1 MFRIFTFLLVCFLI
15 TAGYAEDKCVAYKT
29 RPVVQIN
36 KPDWVKKVGQPLRMM
51 DLYHGNVVATL
62 VDEYD
67 IVVNVD
73 ELPNNEG
80 FCVGI
85 KDINA
90 TIGYSD
96 FLVKIDMRHKF
107 GSCSYKT
114 VLEHEGEHINAY
126 LSVID
131 DFQDDLKKSVYTA
144 ANSIIP
150 IYVKHEEDI
159 GDAIDNLN
167 YKLQHHPDVVLVKQQ
182 ISAAEELRNEKID
195 EDNIQ
200 YEELKKC
207 NG

>member
-1 MFRIFTFLLVCFLI
+1 MYKAIAFLMSLFVV
-15 TAGYAEDKCVAYKT
+15 TVAVAEDKCVAYKT
-29 RPVVQIN
+29 RPLVRIE
-36 KPDWVKKVGQPLRMM
+36 KPNWVKKVGQPLQMM

-62 VDEYD
+62 VDEYN

-96 FLVKIDMRHKF
+96 FLVKVDMRYKLD
-107 GSCSYKT
+107 SCSYKA
-114 VLEHEGEHINAY
+114 VLAHEGEHITAY

-131 DFQDDLKKSVYTA
+131 DFQSDLKKSVYTA

-150 IYVKHEEDI
+150 IFVKQEEDI
-159 GDAIDNLN
+159 ADAIDELN
-167 YKLQHHPDVVLVKQQ
+167 TRLQMHPDMVLMKQK
-182 ISAAEELRNEKID
+182 ISAEEELRNAKVD
-195 EDNIQ
+195 EENKQ
-200 YEELKKC
+200 YKELLKC

>member
-1 MFRIFTFLLVCFLI
+1 MYKILTFLLSLI
-15 TAGYAEDKCVAYKT
+15 VSANAFAEDKCVAYKI
-29 RPVVQIN
+29 RPLVRIE
-36 KPDWVKKVGQPLRMM
+36 KPNWVKKVGQPLQMM

-62 VDEYD
+62 VDEYN

-90 TIGYSD
+90 IIGYSD
-96 FLVKIDMRHKF
+96 FLVKVDMRHKLD
-107 GSCSYKT
+107 SCSYKA
-114 VLEHEGEHINAY
+114 VLAHEGEHITAY

-131 DFQDDLKKSVYTA
+131 DFQGDLKKSVYSA

-150 IYVKHEEDI
+150 IFVKNEEDI
-159 GDAIDNLN
+159 ADAIDDLN
-167 YKLQHHPDVVLVKQQ
+167 AKLQTHPDMILVKQK
-182 ISAAEELRNEKID
+182 ISAEEELRNAKVD
-195 EDNIQ
+195 EENKQ
-200 YEELKKC
+200 YEELLKC

>member
-1 MFRIFTFLLVCFLI
+1 MYKAIAFLMSLFVV
-15 TAGYAEDKCVAYKT
+15 TVAAAEDKCVAYKT
-29 RPVVQIN
+29 RPLVRIE
-36 KPDWVKKVGQPLRMM
+36 KPNWVKKVGQPLQMM

-62 VDEYD
+62 VDEYN

-96 FLVKIDMRHKF
+96 FLVKVDMRHKLD
-107 GSCSYKT
+107 SCSYKA
-114 VLEHEGEHINAY
+114 VLAHEGEHITAY

-131 DFQDDLKKSVYTA
+131 DFQSDLKKSVYAA

-150 IYVKHEEDI
+150 IYVKDEVDI
-159 GDAIDNLN
+159 ADAIDELN
-167 YKLQHHPDVVLVKQQ
+167 SRLQTHPDMVLVKQK
-182 ISAAEELRNEKID
+182 ISAEEELRNTRVD
-195 EDNIQ
+195 EENKQ
-200 YEELKKC
+200 YEELQKC

>member
-1 MFRIFTFLLVCFLI
+1 MYKFFTFLIMLI
-15 TAGYAEDKCVAYKT
+15 VSANAFAEDKCVAFKT
-29 RPVVQIN
+29 RPLVRIE
-36 KPDWVKKVGQPLRMM
+36 KPDWVKKVGQPLQMM

-62 VDEYD
+62 VDEYN

-96 FLVKIDMRHKF
+96 FLVKVDMRHKLD
-107 GSCSYKT
+107 SCSYKA
-114 VLEHEGEHINAY
+114 VLAHEGEHITAY

-131 DFQDDLKKSVYTA
+131 DFQADLKKSVYAA

-150 IYVKHEEDI
+150 IHVKNEEDI
-159 GDAIDNLN
+159 ADAIDDLN
-167 YKLQHHPDVVLVKQQ
+167 TKLQMHPDMVLMKKK
-182 ISAAEELRNEKID
+182 ISAEEELRNAKVD
-195 EDNIQ
+195 EDNKQ

>member
-1 MFRIFTFLLVCFLI
+1 MLI
-15 TAGYAEDKCVAYKT
+15 VSANAFAEDKCVAFKT
-29 RPVVQIN
+29 RPLVRIE
-36 KPDWVKKVGQPLRMM
+36 KPDWVKKVGQPLQMM

-62 VDEYD
+62 VDEYN

-96 FLVKIDMRHKF
+96 FLVKVDMRHKLD
-107 GSCSYKT
+107 SCSYKA
-114 VLEHEGEHINAY
+114 VLAHEGEHITAY

-131 DFQDDLKKSVYTA
+131 DFQADLKKSEYAA

-150 IYVKHEEDI
+150 IHVKNEEDI
-159 GDAIDNLN
+159 ADAIDDLN
-167 YKLQHHPDVVLVKQQ
+167 TKLQMHPDMVLMKKK
-182 ISAAEELRNEKID
+182 ISAEEELRNAKVD
-195 EDNIQ
+195 EDNKQ